1 MVFAAVRKNKAY
13 FKRFQ
18 TARRRRREGKTDY
31 QQRINLVKQDKNKY
45 NSPKYRLIVRCTN
58 TKIIAQVAY
67 ATLSGDRIVA
77 QAMSTDLKAY
87 GVKVG
92 LTNYSAAYCTG
103 LLCARRALKVF
114 GLDKTFTGV
123 DKCDGEEYHVE
134 EEESERRP
142 LKVILDIGLKRTTVG
157 ANIFG
162 ALKGAVDGGLHVP
175 HSSRRFPGYKKAE
188 GKDAEDEYDAEAHK
202 ERILGGHVCD
212 YMKSLQ
218 EEDPEKFKLQFSE
231 YIKAGINADDL
242 EAMYEKAH
250 AAIRAKPDAPA
261 KKAAPPKPV
270 RKGDKV
276 FTKKGSYVRKQ
287 RRSHK
292 DRKAKVEQKKAAAVA
307 RMTRE

>member
-162 ALKGAVDGGLHVP
+162 ALNGAVDGGLHVP
-175 HSSRRFPGYKKAE
+175 HSSRRFPGYNKAE
-188 GKDAEDEYDAEAHK
+188 GKDAEDDYDAEAHK

-261 KKAAPPKPV
+261 KKAAAAKPV

-276 FTKKGSYVRKQ
+276 FTKNGSYVRKQ

>member
-45 NSPKYRLIVRCTN
+45 NSPKYRLIVRFTN
-58 TKIIAQVAY
+58 TKCIVQVAY
-67 ATLSGDRIVA
+67 ATLTGDRVVA

-103 LLCARRALKVF
+103 LLCARRALKAF
-114 GLDKTFTGV
+114 GLEKTFTGV
-123 DKCDGEEYHVE
+123 AKCTGEEYHIE

-142 LKVILDIGLKRTTVG
+142 LKVILDIGLKRTVVG

-175 HSSRRFPGYKKAE
+175 HSSRRFPGFKKGE

-202 ERILGGHVCD
+202 ERILGGHVAE
-212 YMKSLQ
+212 YMKQLQ
-218 EEDPEKFKLQFSE
+218 EEDPEKYKLQFAE
-231 YIKAGINADDL
+231 YIKAGVKAADI
-242 EAMYEKAH
+242 ESMYEKAH

-261 KKAAPPKPV
+261 KKAAAPKPV

-276 FTKKGSYVRKQ
+276 MTKKGHYIRKV

-307 RMTRE
+307 AMTRE

>member
-103 LLCARRALKVF
+103 LLCARRALKAF
-114 GLDKTFTGV
+114 GLEKTFTGV
-123 DKCDGEEYHVE
+123 AKCTGEEYHIE

-231 YIKAGINADDL
+231 YIKAGIKADDL

-261 KKAAPPKPV
+261 KKAAPAKPV

-276 FTKKGSYVRKQ
+276 FTKNGSYVRKQ